1 VLAINGNSTLVLDGA
16 VNNALNGT
24 IRVNTAAAFQGTHLN
39 IVQPNT
45 LFSGTGSIQLN
56 ASGSDGAT
64 TSQTATLDG
73 AGTLTMGAGTSL
85 RGFGLVLNLPTT
97 NNGVFTAD
105 VSGRPLR
112 IDGAVHQNNALY
124 TSANGGNLFL
134 VNATVNQSGSG
145 SIAPAPGSNA
155 QFQNTTISGG
165 SITSTATSRVSHNG
179 GGTSTLSGV
188 TINGGMDL
196 DGNSTTFIGA
206 PGVALAGGA
215 TVKVNT
221 NSAFQGTH
229 VRTSAP
235 NTPVSGSGT
244 LRLAASNSDGAATS
258 LTASVSEGGGGTG
271 SYVFGGGVSL
281 AGFGIVNNV
290 ATTNNGTF
298 NADITGRPLRV
309 EANLHQNNG
318 LYTATN
324 GGVLLLSNAGIT
336 QAPGGVIS
344 AVGTSGD
351 GTVASSAQLSNTTVT
366 GGSIVSNGA
375 SHVQLNGSTSATLS
389 GVAIVGAFDQYGGSN
404 LYIDSPGVTLS
415 GGATVLVNAGASF
428 QGTHIRAGDADTV
441 INGNGTIRLN
451 ASGSDGATTSLTAAI
466 SEDGGDAGGSYVFA
480 PGVTVAGFGIVNS
493 VPTINNG
500 VFNADV
506 NGRPLRVNGSS
517 HQNNNLYTASNGGTL
532 WLVSTTVTQAGGA
545 AVRASDGSTVD
556 LTGSR
561 LNGGTLG
568 SPAGGTGT
576 TVLNSAVT
584 LDGVTVSRQMTLNGN
599 GTLTITGSGINLTNN
614 ALVTVNTAAAFQGTH
629 IRTGDA
635 NTAIN
640 GNGTIRLNASNSDG
654 ATTSL
659 TAAISEDGGDAG
671 GSYVFAPGVTVA
683 GFGIVNNVPTTNNG
697 VFNADVLNRPLR
709 IDSNTHQNNAAYAA
723 SNGGTLVVVGAT
735 VNQSG
740 AGTITAGDASGVVL
754 SSAAVNGGTL
764 NAGGTGRFTI
774 NGVSTVGGVTSNTPI
789 DIVGNAHLVVGP
801 AGLVN
806 NGLVIVNSNAAF
818 AGTAFRAGAPG
829 AAVTGAGE
837 VRLNRSGSDGS
848 ATSGTA
854 DIEASA
860 AGNSFSF
867 GAGQTIS
874 GSGRLD
880 GPVVMA
886 GTISPGSPAGAVSF
900 IRNDAALSFTDNGRL
915 RIDIADGTTFDRLV
929 NTGSVALDGTLQVV
943 SAMDFPAGATFD
955 VITGGSHSGQF
966 DTVLSSGLAA
976 PKRFGAR
983 YDNPSRVRVT
993 VLCGPADIAGQ
1004 GADGNGDGVLDNND
1018 FIVFIDRFFANDPR
1032 ADYGSTGG
1040 IPGPDGQWN
1049 NNDFVVFIDLFFAGC
1064 F

>member
-1 VLAINGNSTLVLDGA
+1 MPRTSPLVALVLAAGSVSSIANAQSWANPVDGSWFTAANWSPMVVPTGNAATGTLGLAGPYTVTTTNNTLMGVNITNPAAVLALNGGNTLVLDGA

-24 IRVNTAAAFQGTHLN
+24 IRVNTAGSFQGTHLN

-56 ASGSDGAT
+56 ASGSDGAG

-85 RGFGLVLNLPTT
+85 RGFGMVLSLATT

-105 VSGRPLR
+105 VPGRPLR
-112 IDGAVHQNNALY
+112 IEGATHQNNALY
-124 TSANGGNLFL
+124 TAANGGVLVL
-134 VNATVNQSGSG
+134 VNTTLNQSGSG
-145 SIAPAPGSNA
+145 SIAPVPGSSA
-155 QFQNTTISGG
+155 QIHGTAINGG
-165 SITSTATSRVSHNG
+165 TITSTATSRVSNSG
-179 GGTSTLSGV
+179 SGTSTLSGV

-196 DGNSTTFIGA
+196 DGNSNTFIGA
-206 PGVALAGGA
+206 PGVVLAGGA

-229 VRTSAP
+229 VRTNAP
-235 NTPVSGSGT
+235 NTPISGSGT
-244 LRLAASNSDGAATS
+244 LRLAASTSDGATTS
-258 LTASVSEGGGGTG
+258 LTAAISEGGGGTG
-271 SYVFGGGVSL
+271 SYVFGAGVSV

-290 ATTNNGTF
+290 ATTNHGTF
-298 NADITGRPLRV
+298 NADVTGRPLRV
-309 EANLHQNNG
+309 EANFHQNNG

-324 GGVLLLSNAGIT
+324 GGVLLLSNIALT
-336 QAPGGVIS
+336 QSPGAVIS
-344 AVGTSGD
+344 AVGASGD
-351 GTVASSAQLSNTTVT
+351 GTVNSNAQLSNTSVT

-375 SHVQLNGSTSATLS
+375 SHAQLNGSTSATLS
-389 GVAIVGAFDQYGGSN
+389 GVAVAGAFDQYGGSN

-415 GGATVLVNAGASF
+415 GGATILVNAGASF
-428 QGTHIRAGDADTV
+428 QGTHVRTGDTDTA

-480 PGVTVAGFGIVNS
+480 PGITVAGFGIVNN
-493 VPTINNG
+493 VPTTNNG
-500 VFNADV
+500 TFNADV

-517 HQNNNLYTASNGGTL
+517 HQNNNLYTATNGGTL

-545 AVRASDGSTVD
+545 TVRAGDGSTVT
-556 LTGSR
+556 LNSSR

-576 TVLNSAVT
+576 TVLDNDVT
-584 LDGVTVSRQMTLNGN
+584 LDGVAVSRQMTLNGS

-614 ALVTVNTAAAFQGTH
+614 ALLTVNTGAAFQGTH
-629 IRTGDA
+629 IRTGGA

-640 GNGTIRLNASNSDG
+640 GNGTIRLNASGSDG

-659 TAAISEDGGDAG
+659 TAAISEDGGAAG
-671 GSYVFAPGVTVA
+671 GSYVFAPGITVA

-697 VFNADVLNRPLR
+697 VFNADVNGRPLR
-709 IDSNTHQNNAAYAA
+709 IESNTHQNNGAYAA

-735 VNQSG
+735 VNQGG
-740 AGTITAGDASGVVL
+740 AGTVTAGDASGVVL
-754 SSAAVNGGTL
+754 SSATVNGGTL
-764 NAGGTGRFTI
+764 NAGGSGRFTV
-774 NGVSTVGGVTSNTPI
+774 NGVTAVSGVTSNAPI
-789 DIVGNAHLVVGP
+789 DIVGSDNLVVGP

-806 NGLVIVNSNAAF
+806 NGLIVVNSNAAF
-818 AGTAFRAGAPG
+818 AGTAFRAGVPN
-829 AAVTGAGE
+829 AAVSGSGE

-867 GAGQTIS
+867 GAGQTIT

-880 GPVVMA
+880 GPVSMA
-886 GTISPGSPAGAVSF
+886 GTISPGAAAGAVSF
-900 IRNDAALSFTDNGRL
+900 IRNEAALGFTDSGRL
-915 RIDIADGTTFDRLV
+915 RIDIADGATFDRLV

-943 SAMDFPAGATFD
+943 SAMDFPAGTTFD
-955 VITGGSHSGQF
+955 VITGG
-966 DTVLSSGLAA
+966 
-976 PKRFGAR
+976 
-983 YDNPSRVRVT
+983 
-993 VLCGPADIAGQ
+993 
-1004 GADGNGDGVLDNND
+1004 
-1018 FIVFIDRFFANDPR
+1018 
-1032 ADYGSTGG
+1032 
-1040 IPGPDGQWN
+1040 
-1049 NNDFVVFIDLFFAGC
+1049 
-1064 F
+1064 